1 MHSTSWAPLNGILI
15 VEFFNIQN
23 STISEGSMNVKLDL
37 MLDHGMKRV
46 SKSYTDQGWVQ
57 AGPMELDCTSRRT
70 FSPYI
75 NIKDER

>member
-46 SKSYTDQGWVQ
+46 SRAALIKGGSKQ
-57 AGPMELDCTSRRT
+57 APWSWTALVGEHFPLT
-70 FSPYI
+70 
-75 NIKDER
+75 